1 MRIYADFNG
10 VEGYDSN
17 SNMLCL
23 NLTGY
28 GTLASLS
35 ACQIVLEEGQF
46 LELADPDGL
55 SVRAMV
61 FFDKKRISKNSSGW
75 FAKFPKEDML
85 EGEELDHDYDTHLCF
100 KCRKNM
106 KPHLDGVGRQF
117 SEACPFC
124 GTSVMYP
131 LSSP

>member
-10 VEGYDSN
+10 VEEYGSDSK
-17 SNMLCL
+17 MLCL

-35 ACQIVLEEGQF
+35 FHQIALEEGQF
-46 LELADPDGL
+46 LELADFDGL
-55 SVRAMV
+55 SVQVIV
-61 FFDKKRISKNSSGW
+61 FFDKERMSKNCSGW
-75 FAKFPKEDML
+75 FAKFPKEDMS
-85 EGEELDHDYDTHLCF
+85 EGEELGHDFNTHLCF

-106 KPHLDGVGRQF
+106 KSHLDAVGRQF
-117 SEACPFC
+117 NEECPFC

-131 LSSP
+131 MSAP